1 MNPIERALGI
11 LLLLTGGKL
20 VPATVLAERF
30 QVSLRT
36 IYRDI
41 DRLIALGV
49 PVDAERGAEG
59 GYRLAKGYLQPP
71 VALTRDETAALLAAM
86 ALVRSSRTVP
96 LAGDLTSAEKKLLAT
111 LPKNLHGLLKEADRI
126 VGIEPIPPDIFHSGT
141 KAEPT
146 QDWQTALDGFMS
158 GILDGKRVRF
168 DHVNPSRKT
177 VKSHDVE
184 PHGVMFDRDLWYLAG
199 RCVDTDL
206 VKVYRADRVRNLE
219 ISGLFFR
226 PAKDFSIQ
234 NLLGGAWLSQAMR
247 RWEQEEQIAEIL
259 ITSRQAKKLSADW
272 YYRHAIFTPAKDGR
286 ILISIPS
293 TERARILPLVRW
305 LGPGAE
311 LLTPDTLRKELA
323 EELAGLSNLYGSR
336 AASLDKSA

>member
-11 LLLLTGGKL
+11 LLLLTGGRL

-30 QVSLRT
+30 EVSLRT

-59 GYRLAKGYLQPP
+59 GYRLASGYIQPP
-71 VALTRDETAALLAAM
+71 VALSRNETAALLAAM

-96 LAGDLTSAEKKLLAT
+96 LAGELTSAEKKLLAS
-111 LPKNLHGLLKEADRI
+111 LPKNVHGLLKDAERI
-126 VGIEPIPPDIFHSGT
+126 VGIEPIPPDIFHAGT

-146 QDWQTALDGFMS
+146 EDWQKALDGFMA
-158 GILDGKRVRF
+158 GILDSRRVRF
-168 DHVNPSRKT
+168 EHVNPARQT
-177 VKSHDVE
+177 VKAHDVE
-184 PHGVMFDRDLWYLAG
+184 PYGVLFDRDLWYLAG

-206 VKVYRADRVRNLE
+206 LKVYRADRVRNLE

-226 PAKDFSIQ
+226 PDKAFSIQ
-234 NLLGGAWLSQAMR
+234 SLLGGAWLSQAMR
-247 RWEQEEQIAEIL
+247 RWEQEEEIAEIL
-259 ITSRQAKKLSADW
+259 ITPRQAKKLSADW
-272 YYRHAIFTPAKDGR
+272 YYRHAVFTPSEDGR
-286 ILISIPS
+286 ILVSIPS
-293 TERARILPLVRW
+293 TDRARILPLVRW

-311 LLTPDTLRKELA
+311 LLGPQDLRQELA
-323 EELAGLSNLYGSR
+323 SELADLAALY
-336 AASLDKSA
+336 AANAKLERSA

>member
-59 GYRLAKGYLQPP
+59 GYRLASGYLQPP
-71 VALTRDETAALLAAM
+71 VALSRDETAALLAAM

-96 LAGDLTSAEKKLLAT
+96 LANDLASAEKKLLAT
-111 LPKNLHGLLKEADRI
+111 LPKTVHGLLKEADKI
-126 VGIEPIPPDIFHSGT
+126 VGIEPIPPDIFHAGT

-146 QDWQTALDGFMS
+146 EDWQRALDGFMA

-168 DHVNPSRKT
+168 DHVNPSRSTAKA
-177 VKSHDVE
+177 HDVE
-184 PHGVMFDRDLWYLAG
+184 PYGVMFDRDLWYLAG
-199 RCVDTDL
+199 RCVNTQT
-206 VKVYRADRVRNLE
+206 VKVYRADRVRDLE
-219 ISGLFFR
+219 ISGMFFR
-226 PAKDFSIQ
+226 PDKTFSIKT
-234 NLLGGAWLSQAMR
+234 LLGGAWLSQAMR
-247 RWEQEEQIAEIL
+247 RWEQEEEIAKIL
-259 ITSRQAKKLSADW
+259 ITAQQAKKLSADW
-272 YYRHAIFTPAKDGR
+272 YYRHAVFTPAGDGK
-286 ILISIPS
+286 ILLSIPS
-293 TERARILPLVRW
+293 TDRARILPLVRW

-311 LLTPDTLRKELA
+311 LLSPDALRTEFAAELA
-323 EELAGLSNLYGSR
+323 ALTALYGGG
-336 AASLDKSA
+336 AP